1 LVDGELSFESGP
13 LVLVAPVLVEEPAA
27 LEVLPPELV
36 AKLSI
41 DSISSPPEL
50 FDLTI
55 SLDSSLDRGV
65 DEGVGAQVHP
75 SLRHGG
81 DTQLI

>member
-1 LVDGELSFESGP
+1 LSFESGP

-65 DEGVGAQVHP
+65 DEGVGAQVRS